1 MLCIR
6 LDTTDP
12 CFNLAVDEH
21 LLKTRSD
28 DFLVIS
34 VNSPSVIIGKHQVAH
49 READTEFV
57 TAAGIPVIRR
67 ISGGGAVY
75 HDHGNVNFSFILT
88 SEHGHQVDFR
98 KYTLP
103 VINFL
108 KSLGVDVAFEGK
120 NDLKVGGLKI
130 SGNAEH
136 VYRQRVL
143 HHGTLLFDADL
154 DVLGKSLRKN
164 TSVYHTRGVSSNPS
178 SVMNLKTLIPAMDTE
193 GFISSMLDY
202 FLSTERNSMAVL
214 TAGETAAIRE
224 LAETRYRTW
233 EWNYAYG
240 PEYVFRREFE
250 YDGENCRLSLFV
262 KDGII
267 KEYSLEGSA
276 RLNEILSDLKG
287 LKHMPGEI
295 NNLLSGTESGETK
308 RISSFLF

>member
-21 LLKTRSD
+21 LLKTRRE
-28 DFLVIS
+28 DFLVLS

-49 READTEFV
+49 READTEIV
-57 TAAGIPVIRR
+57 TAADIPVIRR

-75 HDHGNVNFSFILT
+75 HDTGNVNFSFILK

-103 VINFL
+103 VLSFL
-108 KSLGVDVAFEGK
+108 RSLGVNAVFEGK
-120 NDLKVGGLKI
+120 NDLKVQGLKI

-154 DVLGKSLRKN
+154 DVLRKSLRKD
-164 TSVYHTRGVSSNPS
+164 TSCYITRGVSSNPS
-178 SVMNLKTLIPAMDTE
+178 SVMNLKTLIPDLETGE
-193 GFISSMLDY
+193 FISSMMEY
-202 FLSTERNSMAVL
+202 FLSMGGNHGTELKAD
-214 TAGETAAIRE
+214 EIAAITE
-224 LAETRYRTW
+224 LADSKYRSW
-233 EWNYAYG
+233 EWNYAWG
-240 PEYVFRREFE
+240 PEYTIDREFVFK
-250 YDGENCRLSLFV
+250 GRIHRLLMHV

-267 KEYSLEGSA
+267 SESCIEGFG
-276 RLNEILSDLKG
+276 DLKSVSEKLRG
-287 LKHMPGEI
+287 CRHMPEDMKSVIVSAGGAI
-295 NNLLSGTESGETK
+295 RDLDIFN
-308 RISSFLF
+308 FF

>member
-34 VNSPSVIIGKHQVAH
+34 VNSPSVVIGKHQVAH

-75 HDHGNVNFSFILT
+75 HDQGNINFSFILT

-108 KSLGVDVAFEGK
+108 KSLGVDAAFEGK

-136 VYRQRVL
+136 VYRRRVL

-154 DVLGKSLRKN
+154 GVLGKSLRKN

-178 SVMNLKTLIPAMDTE
+178 SVMNLKTLIPAMETE

-202 FLSTERNSMAVL
+202 FLSMERNSMAVL
-214 TAGETAAIRE
+214 TAGETAAVRE

-240 PEYVFRREFE
+240 PEYRIDREFAFN
-250 YDGENCRLSLFV
+250 GLIHRLSMDV

-267 KEYSLEGSA
+267 SECNIEGS
-276 RLNEILSDLKG
+276 SDMKVISEKLKG
-287 LKHMPGEI
+287 CRHMPEEI
-295 NNLLSGTESGETK
+295 KKTFVSTVWYNKE
-308 RISSFLF
+308 LFIYNFF